1 MKSLFLTATLLS
13 FSLLADTNT
22 TQENNQTEMN
32 SSKSL
37 DKNLK
42 KQIELEEKY
51 KHEQKFY
58 MGDDYDF
65 KSKEIDPDSLKGLKV
80 IEPEYDFDITDVYA
94 D

>member
-13 FSLLADTNT
+13 FALLADTNT

-42 KQIELEEKY
+42 KQIELEKKY
-51 KHEQKFY
+51 KQEQKFY

-65 KSKEIDPDSLKGLKV
+65 KSKEIDPDSLKGLKA